1 MHITLF
7 MSARVQMSSS
17 GRQRLDLSVK
27 LWAPSLKPGLCSL
40 RGVISHSA
48 LLSPCWKLFGYSSCG
63 GAVILWTHAVDV
75 SPSGSARG
83 LSLSQGKPSSSSEG
97 EHPLKSQTRVH
108 YVSLPTSLHTHHPRW
123 PSQSQTPSASLILT
137 HTVWFS
143 WVCLCPSAATM
154 KRMKSVFVF
163 FSFCRGDRWHVES
176 ADTRQVCTL
185 LNWTKSRMPFKFQ
198 LSLKCQMGNTTVV
211 CVEVEYNTLKNKR
224 CKCFLFYFVK
234 M

>member
-1 MHITLF
+1 MLKAFWPQLLWRCCYPLDTC
-7 MSARVQMSSS
+7 S
-17 GRQRLDLSVK
+17 GCFSQRLSK
-27 LWAPSLKPGLCSL
+27 RSLVISGEALFLIWGGASSQIPNESSL
-40 RGVISHSA
+40 R
-48 LLSPCWKLFGYSSCG
+48 P
-63 GAVILWTHAVDV
+63 
-75 SPSGSARG
+75 
-83 LSLSQGKPSSSSEG
+83 
-97 EHPLKSQTRVH
+97 
-108 YVSLPTSLHTHHPRW
+108 LPTSLHTHHPRW